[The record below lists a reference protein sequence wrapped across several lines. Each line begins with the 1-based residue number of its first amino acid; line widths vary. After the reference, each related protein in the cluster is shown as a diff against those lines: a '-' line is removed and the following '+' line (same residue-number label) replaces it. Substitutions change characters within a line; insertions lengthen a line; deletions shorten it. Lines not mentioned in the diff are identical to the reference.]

1 MGSSGRLDG
10 DWETQAACGRDV
22 LRWREEGKILV

>member
-1 MGSSGRLDG
+1 MRSSGRLDG
-10 DWETQAACGRDV
+10 DWETQAVCGRKI